1 MFKNNFFIVGLI
13 ALGWIAY
20 KKIILAKKILI
31 TVKDFG
37 FSGGNFLSPV
47 INVKLQIE
55 NPTDT
60 TADIQKISADI
71 LLQNKIVGVVYQDIN
86 QKILANQKTIINF
99 NVRLNLENAAIIL
112 ISNKFKNQTLELK
125 GNVLV
130 DFFSI
135 PFNYEFKLA

>member
-1 MFKNNFFIVGLI
+1 MFKNKFFLAGLI

-20 KKIILAKKILI
+20 KKIVLAKKIII
-31 TVKDFG
+31 TVKDFS
-37 FSGGNFLSPV
+37 FNGGNFLSPV

-99 NVRLNLENAAIIL
+99 DVKLNLENAAIIL
-112 ISNKFKNQTLELK
+112 ISNKFKNQTLELN
-125 GNVLV
+125 GNILV
-130 DFFSI
+130 DFLNI
-135 PFNYEFKLA
+135 PFNYSFKLA

>member
-1 MFKNNFFIVGLI
+1 MFKNKFFLAGLI

-20 KKIILAKKILI
+20 KKIVLAKKII
-31 TVKDFG
+31 ISVKDFS
-37 FSGGNFLSPV
+37 FNGGNFLSPV

-99 NVRLNLENAAIIL
+99 DVRLNLENAAIIL
-112 ISNKFKNQTLELK
+112 ISNKFKNQTLELN
-125 GNVLV
+125 GNILV
-130 DFFSI
+130 DFLNI
-135 PFNYEFKLA
+135 PFNYSFKLA